1 VALENN
7 KIILIYGFHK
17 DEENTLD
24 NLLKKNKL
32 PSYRVMEKSMA
43 KMKVKDI
50 LNGLN
55 LGIYNS
61 NLPDEK
67 VVLLNNFSDEEVQT
81 MLASIRGK
89 FSPSPILAVV
99 TETSIDWTLE
109 YLIEHLLEEREWYK
123 NRSK

>member
-81 MLASIRGK
+81 MLASIKGK

>member
-1 VALENN
+1 MALENN